1 MRESDKIHHSG
12 QQNIQML
19 VDFVGYVKRDCVMD
33 KIYFNFH
40 YIPDLIIKQ
49 GYLRKDYEKILKLL
63 NKTKG
68 LYIKSK

>member
-1 MRESDKIHHSG
+1 
-12 QQNIQML
+12 ML